1 MSRSPSKPIR
11 PVFHAPMRLDWT
23 DDKLKA
29 LSQEQLLNLLDNLD
43 QQREIGRLSDDAAAA
58 FDQRI
63 VALLTRANGS
73 KRRKKVALAAAEAAA
88 ASGAG

>member
-1 MSRSPSKPIR
+1 MSRSTSKPAK

-29 LSQEQLLNLLDNLD
+29 LSQAQLLNLLDNLD
-43 QQREIGRLSDDAAAA
+43 QQRAIGRVKGDDATA

-63 VALLTRANGS
+63 VALLTRANGT
-73 KRRKKVALAAAEAAA
+73 KRRKKLALVAAEATAVDVA
-88 ASGAG
+88 

>member
-1 MSRSPSKPIR
+1 MSRPTGKPTK
-11 PVFHAPMRLDWT
+11 PVLHAPMRLDWT

-29 LSQEQLLNLLDNLD
+29 LSQAQLLNLLDNLD
-43 QQREIGRLSDDAAAA
+43 QQRAIGRVNGDDATA

-73 KRRKKVALAAAEAAA
+73 KRRKKVALAAAEAAVVDA
-88 ASGAG
+88 A

>member
-1 MSRSPSKPIR
+1 MARPTSKPIR

-43 QQREIGRLSDDAAAA
+43 QQRAIGRVSDGDASV

-73 KRRKKVALAAAEAAA
+73 KRRKKVAQAAAEAAA
-88 ASGAG
+88 LGAA